1 MVFFSIAVDIILF
14 SILTAVVV
22 NIFYKLLVKQQD
34 AKASRERIKELNAK
48 MKEQQKSQNKA
59 EVDVL
64 FKEVMKEQGKIMRMS
79 FKPMIISLIITLVS
93 VPWIGSVYGE
103 KIIELTDGKGEVL
116 FNSGSIAVEG
126 NSISFEGKT
135 CEMPCKVE
143 GSKYAFKA
151 QLTGNTTKIKS
162 IAAKLPFQAP
172 FVGNELEWLG
182 WYLLSFFF
190 VMMTT
195 RKLMKIYL

>member
-1 MVFFSIAVDIILF
+1 MVFFSITADIILF

-48 MKEQQKSQNKA
+48 MKEQQKSQNKT

-93 VPWIGSVYGE
+93 VPWI
-103 KIIELTDGKGEVL
+103 
-116 FNSGSIAVEG
+116 
-126 NSISFEGKT
+126 
-135 CEMPCKVE
+135 
-143 GSKYAFKA
+143 
-151 QLTGNTTKIKS
+151 
-162 IAAKLPFQAP
+162 
-172 FVGNELEWLG
+172 
-182 WYLLSFFF
+182 
-190 VMMTT
+190 
-195 RKLMKIYL
+195 

>member
-1 MVFFSIAVDIILF
+1 MVFFSITADIILF

-48 MKEQQKSQNKA
+48 MKEQQKSQNKT

-79 FKPMIISLIITLVS
+79 FKPMIISMIITLVS
-93 VPWIGSVYGE
+93 VPWIGAVYGE

-116 FNSGSIAVEG
+116 FNGGSIAVEG
-126 NSISFEGKT
+126 NSVSFEGKT
-135 CEMPCKVE
+135 CEMPCRLEERKNVFDAAVAGDAVKV
-143 GSKYAFKA
+143 SPV
-151 QLTGNTTKIKS
+151 
-162 IAAKLPFQAP
+162 AALLPFQAP
-172 FVGNELEWLG
+172 FVGNELRWLG